1 MAYNRGSKMK
11 VQLYVPPQGY
21 VAQRWEEGGS
31 MSPLGIL
38 YLAAVLEEAGI
49 GVDVV
54 PADVL
59 RLNWKDVRKRIED
72 YGPDL
77 VGGTTTSENRFDS
90 FRLAQVAKS
99 VNSEI
104 VTVLGGPHISMARED
119 TLLHVP
125 DVDIIVL
132 GEGERTL
139 PALVRTLERKG
150 DLGKVPG
157 LMFRRNGDIVDNG
170 PCARIEDL
178 DSLPFPARHLVPMEK
193 YNFTIKMPDGTK
205 LKAQNIITSRGCPFD
220 CYFCATPINWGRRM
234 RGMSPER
241 VLEEMEHL
249 IDRYGAEFIWFYD
262 DTFNYNPERVHA
274 IMDLILERKLDIKFG
289 NEFRIDAVDKPLL
302 EKMVRAGLVWG
313 HFGVEAG
320 NVRVRRDVVHKRF
333 DIERAYEF
341 VRLAGELGFTPNA
354 FLIYSHDTET
364 WEEAGETLAI
374 IDRMKDIN
382 PDTQVATALLH
393 IYPGTPLEAIAKEKG
408 IIPGDFSWARKKD
421 MKRVVVLPAAQGHVP
436 LFKDKLSW
444 FQIAELV
451 FRGAGDQGSAFS
463 WSKVKAVLRTISSVR
478 VVFIYTAFIF
488 IWFKN
493 KLFGKKSKRPP
504 RPSIQIN

>member
-1 MAYNRGSKMK
+1 MAYNNETIMK
-11 VQLYVPPQGY
+11 VQLFVPPQGY

-31 MSPLGIL
+31 MFPLGIL
-38 YLAAVLEEAGI
+38 YLAAVLEEAGV

-59 RLNWKDVRKRIED
+59 HMSWKDVRERIEK
-72 YGPDL
+72 YGPDI
-77 VGGTTTSENRFDS
+77 VGGTTTTENRFDS
-90 FRLAQVAKS
+90 FRLVRTAKA
-99 VNSEI
+99 VNPEI

-125 DVDIIVL
+125 DVDILVI

-139 PALVRTLERKG
+139 LELVRSIEKKTDFAEVSGIIFRK
-150 DLGKVPG
+150 
-157 LMFRRNGDIVDNG
+157 NGNIVDTG
-170 PCARIEDL
+170 PRERIENL
-178 DSLPFPARHLVPMEK
+178 DSLPFPARHLLPMEK
-193 YNFTIKMPDGTK
+193 YNFFIKMPDGTK
-205 LKAQNIITSRGCPFD
+205 LRAQNIMTSRGCPFD

-241 VLEEMEHL
+241 VVEEIEIL
-249 IDRYGAEFIWFYD
+249 ISRYGAEFIWFYD

-274 IMDLILERKLDIKFG
+274 IMDLILERNLDIKFG
-289 NEFRIDAVDKPLL
+289 NEFRIDAVDRPLL

-320 NVRVRRDVVHKRF
+320 NVRVRRDIVHKRF
-333 DIERAYEF
+333 EIDQAYEF

-364 WEEAGETLAI
+364 WDEAKETLAI
-374 IDRMKDIN
+374 IENLKNIN

-393 IYPGTPLEAIAKEKG
+393 IYPGTPLETIAKEKG
-408 IIPGDFSWARKKD
+408 MIPEDFSWARKKD
-421 MKRVVVLPAAQGHVP
+421 MKKVVVLPAAQGHVP
-436 LFKDKLSW
+436 LFKDQLSW
-444 FQIAELV
+444 LQIAELV
-451 FRGAGDQGSAFS
+451 FRGAGDQGRAFS

-478 VVFIYTAFIF
+478 VFFIYAVFIFV
-488 IWFKN
+488 WLKN
-493 KLFGKKSKRPP
+493 RFFGKKNKRPR

>member
-1 MAYNRGSKMK
+1 MK

-157 LMFRRNGDIVDNG
+157 LMFRRNGD
-170 PCARIEDL
+170 
-178 DSLPFPARHLVPMEK
+178 
-193 YNFTIKMPDGTK
+193 
-205 LKAQNIITSRGCPFD
+205 
-220 CYFCATPINWGRRM
+220 
-234 RGMSPER
+234 
-241 VLEEMEHL
+241 
-249 IDRYGAEFIWFYD
+249 
-262 DTFNYNPERVHA
+262 
-274 IMDLILERKLDIKFG
+274 
-289 NEFRIDAVDKPLL
+289 
-302 EKMVRAGLVWG
+302 
-313 HFGVEAG
+313 
-320 NVRVRRDVVHKRF
+320 
-333 DIERAYEF
+333 
-341 VRLAGELGFTPNA
+341 
-354 FLIYSHDTET
+354 
-364 WEEAGETLAI
+364 
-374 IDRMKDIN
+374 
-382 PDTQVATALLH
+382 
-393 IYPGTPLEAIAKEKG
+393 
-408 IIPGDFSWARKKD
+408 
-421 MKRVVVLPAAQGHVP
+421 
-436 LFKDKLSW
+436 
-444 FQIAELV
+444 
-451 FRGAGDQGSAFS
+451 
-463 WSKVKAVLRTISSVR
+463 
-478 VVFIYTAFIF
+478 
-488 IWFKN
+488 
-493 KLFGKKSKRPP
+493 
-504 RPSIQIN
+504 